1 MKNCHIAKYL
11 YNGREF
17 RCTVSPVMGSY
28 EWLEVS
34 IEELVRPNWKFFR
47 YRYRDTKSG
56 FPSEYEI
63 SSKAV
68 KTRIAKVIQQQD
80 ERNKAAKD
88 FENFCR
94 MA

>member
-1 MKNCHIAKYL
+1 MKSYHIAKYI

-17 RCTVSPVMGSY
+17 RCTVRTVMGSY
-28 EWLEVS
+28 EWLEVT

-47 YRYRDTKSG
+47 YRYHDTKSF
-56 FPSEYEI
+56 FPSDYDSI
-63 SSKAV
+63 DDAV
-68 KTRIAKVIQQQD
+68 KTMIARVVQRETEQD
-80 ERNKAAKD
+80 KAEKD

>member
-1 MKNCHIAKYL
+1 MKNYHIAKYI

-17 RCTVSPVMGSY
+17 RCTVSPIMGSY

-47 YRYRDTKSG
+47 YRYHGTKSF
-56 FPSEYEI
+56 FPSDYESI
-63 SSKAV
+63 DEAV
-68 KTRIAKVIQQQD
+68 KTKIAKVIQEED

>member
-1 MKNCHIAKYL
+1 
-11 YNGREF
+11 
-17 RCTVSPVMGSY
+17 MGSY

-47 YRYRDTKSG
+47 YRYRDTKSF
-56 FPSEYEI
+56 FPSDYESI
-63 SSKAV
+63 DKAV
-68 KTRIAKVIQQQD
+68 ITMIAKVIQQED

>member
-1 MKNCHIAKYL
+1 
-11 YNGREF
+11 
-17 RCTVSPVMGSY
+17 MGSY

-47 YRYRDTKSG
+47 YRYRDTKSF
-56 FPSEYEI
+56 FPSDYESI
-63 SSKAV
+63 DKAV
-68 KTRIAKVIQQQD
+68 KTMIAKVIQQED